1 MHFNLLTKMLVF
13 AAIIAALPLLVS
25 GQSLIR
31 IAQDELKSTANEQLV
46 TTAQQITDEF
56 NDFYEFGLFS
66 TLNLIRNS
74 IDGDKLNFDEKI
86 DVLKQGLIELP
97 DIVALQVDVQGA
109 PAPIVISQQRYVEEL
124 SKTFDDPLAI
134 LNVDTSGV
142 LLDAIIDRDQAR
154 VSQISY
160 IEEMDDW
167 IATSSLPLKNGFLG
181 REATL
186 HAQINLQKLREI
198 VANHPFAL
206 TGNIH
211 VVDGDEN
218 ILFSSND
225 KKFENANML
234 KEAITLLESGSGAL
248 SVKPYELKNKKISL
262 GAMSFTRPFPW
273 AVLVQKSEEDAYL
286 PVTRMISSLG
296 LWLSLG
302 LLAALIGAILFSL
315 RISRPIMKI
324 SDAAI
329 KVAGG
334 DLDFKVE
341 NINSRDEIGTLA
353 ARFNDMI
360 VQLSE
365 RLELQ
370 KFVSHGTMKAISTS
384 NDSKVSLGGGREKVS
399 ILFADIRGYTAFSET
414 REPEEVVSVLNHY
427 FQKLGDIVTK
437 HNGDIDKYVGDQI
450 MAVFHDD
457 KMGENSVRC
466 ALEIMKAMDLSKE
479 QLPNSG
485 LEIGIGLDM
494 GAVVVGAMGS
504 RDRMDYTV
512 LGDHVNLAARLCS
525 KADARQTLIS
535 KAVYEDL
542 PNKLQS
548 KFKDLPSI
556 KVKGKTKKIVIFGF
570 NN

>member
-1 MHFNLLTKMLVF
+1 MRLNLLTKMLVF
-13 AAIIAALPLLVS
+13 AATIAALPLLVA

-46 TTAQQITDEF
+46 TTATQITDEF

-66 TLNLIRNS
+66 TLNLIRNA
-74 IDGDKLNFDEKI
+74 IDGDKLNFEEKI
-86 DVLKQGLIELP
+86 DVLKQGIIELP
-97 DIVALQVDVQGA
+97 DIVVLQVDVEGA
-109 PAPIVISQQRYVEEL
+109 PAPIFISQQNYINEL
-124 SKTFDDPLAI
+124 AQKFDDFLSI
-134 LNVDTSGV
+134 LRVDTSGI
-142 LLDAIIDRDQAR
+142 LLDVPIDGALPR

-186 HAQINLQKLREI
+186 HAQINLQKLRDI
-198 VANHPFAL
+198 VETHPFGL
-206 TGNIH
+206 TGDIH
-211 VVDGDEN
+211 VLDADEN
-218 ILFSSND
+218 ILFSTAEADFKNR
-225 KKFENANML
+225 NMIN
-234 KEAITLLESGSGAL
+234 EAITLLETSAGTV
-248 SVKPYELKNKKISL
+248 SVKPYDLPNGKIAL
-262 GAMSFTRPFPW
+262 GATSFTRPFPW
-273 AVLVQKSEEDAYL
+273 AVLVEKSEEDAYL
-286 PVTRMISSLG
+286 PVTRMISSLA

-302 LLAALIGAILFSL
+302 LIAALAGAIWFSF
-315 RISRPIMKI
+315 RISRPIVKI

-329 KVAGG
+329 KVASGE
-334 DLDFKVE
+334 LNFKIK
-341 NINSRDEIGTLA
+341 NIKSQDEIGTLA

-370 KFVSHGTMKAISTS
+370 KFVSHGTMKAISKS
-384 NDSKVSLGGGREKVS
+384 DDSKVSLGGGREKVS

-427 FQKLGDIVTK
+427 FQELGDIVVRN
-437 HNGDIDKYVGDQI
+437 HGDIDKYVGDQI
-450 MAVFHDD
+450 MAVFHDED
-457 KMGENSVRC
+457 MAKDAVNC
-466 ALEIMKAMDLSKE
+466 ALEIMEAMDRSKK
-479 QLPNSG
+479 QLPDAG

-494 GAVVVGAMGS
+494 GEVVVGAMGS

-535 KAVYEDL
+535 KSVFEELDKGLQNQFEDL
-542 PNKLQS
+542 P
-548 KFKDLPSI
+548 PI
-556 KVKGKTKKIVIFGF
+556 KVKGKSDDIIIYGYS
-570 NN
+570 N